1 MKVLIIEDEF
11 RNYNRLRKMLQA
23 YDPTMTIE
31 GPLESVEETRQWL
44 SVHKGE
50 NAPDL
55 VLADIRLSDGIS
67 FDALDGLD
75 ASSSLVF
82 TTAYDEYALQAFQYN
97 GLAYLMKPIEEEELH
112 QTLDRIKLIRGKAN
126 NSSPSTF
133 LSTSPS
139 AFPSVT
145 SSSSAYLESVDLKNL
160 LAQMRADNYQY
171 RERFLVPY
179 KDGYE
184 VVNVEDVAFICTE
197 FKDTRIYLMGEK
209 KKFYSISMSLDEIER
224 QLNPHRFFR
233 VNRQFIINVSVVKGL
248 KTYFGGKLRVCILGY
263 EEEEVMCSRDKASQL
278 KEWLNQ

>member
-23 YDPTMTIE
+23 YDPAMTIE

-44 SVHKGE
+44 SVHQGE
-50 NAPDL
+50 NAPDF

-82 TTAYDEYALQAFQYN
+82 TTAYDEYALKAFQYN
-97 GLAYLMKPIEEEELH
+97 GLAYLMKPIEEEELR
-112 QTLDRIKLIRGKAN
+112 QTIDRINQLRRKE
-126 NSSPSTF
+126 
-133 LSTSPS
+133 
-139 AFPSVT
+139 
-145 SSSSAYLESVDLKNL
+145 ESVDLKHL
-160 LAQMRADNYQY
+160 LAQMRADKYQY
-171 RERFLVPY
+171 RERFLAPY
-179 KDGYE
+179 KDGFE
-184 VVNVEDVAFICTE
+184 VVIVEDIAFVCTE

-209 KKFYSISMSLDEIER
+209 RKFYSISMSLDEIER

-233 VNRQFIINVSVVKGL
+233 VNRQFIINVSAVEGL
-248 KTYFGGKLRVCILGY
+248 KTYFGGKLRVRLLGY

-278 KEWLNQ
+278 KEWLNR

>member
-1 MKVLIIEDEF
+1 MMKVLIIEDEF

-23 YDPTMTIE
+23 YAPTMMIE

-44 SVHKGE
+44 SMHKGDY
-50 NAPDL
+50 APDL

-112 QTLDRIKLIRGKAN
+112 QAIDRIKKLRGNAS
-126 NSSPSTF
+126 SSPS
-133 LSTSPS
+133 LSASP
-139 AFPSVT
+139 
-145 SSSSAYLESVDLKNL
+145 ESMGMKEL
-160 LAQMRADNYQY
+160 LAQMRAGNYQY

-179 KDGYE
+179 KDGFE
-184 VVNVEDVAFICTE
+184 VVNVEKIAFICTE

-209 KKFYSISMSLDEIER
+209 RKFYSLSMSLDEIER

-233 VNRQFIINVSVVKGL
+233 VNRQFIVHISAVEGL
-248 KTYFGGKLRVCILGY
+248 KTYFGGKLRVRILGY
-263 EEEEVMCSRDKASQL
+263 EEEEVMCSRDKASLL
-278 KEWLNQ
+278 KDWLNR

>member
-1 MKVLIIEDEF
+1 MKVLIIEDKF

-23 YDPTMTIE
+23 YDPAMTIE

-44 SVHKGE
+44 AAHKGE

-55 VLADIRLSDGIS
+55 VLAYIRLSDGIS

-97 GLAYLMKPIEEEELH
+97 GLAYLMKPIEEEELR
-112 QTLDRIKLIRGKAN
+112 QTIDRIKQLRGKEE
-126 NSSPSTF
+126 
-133 LSTSPS
+133 S
-139 AFPSVT
+139 AMN
-145 SSSSAYLESVDLKNL
+145 LKNL

-179 KDGYE
+179 KDGFE
-184 VVNVEDVAFICTE
+184 VVNVDKIAFICTE
-197 FKDTRIYLMGEK
+197 FKDMRIYLMGEK
-209 KKFYSISMSLDEIER
+209 RKFYSLSMSLDEIER

-233 VNRQFIINVSVVKGL
+233 VNRQFVINVSAVEGL
-248 KTYFGGKLRVCILGY
+248 KTYFGGKLRVRLLGY

-278 KEWLNQ
+278 KEWLNR

>member
-67 FDALDGLD
+67 FDALDGLET
-75 ASSSLVF
+75 SSSLVF

-97 GLAYLMKPIEEEELH
+97 GLAYLMKPIEEAELR
-112 QTLDRIKLIRGKAN
+112 QTIDRIKLLSGKEK
-126 NSSPSTF
+126 SM
-133 LSTSPS
+133 
-139 AFPSVT
+139 
-145 SSSSAYLESVDLKNL
+145 DLKNL

-184 VVNVEDVAFICTE
+184 VVNVENVAFICTE

-209 KKFYSISMSLDEIER
+209 RKFYSLSMSLDEIER
-224 QLNPHRFFR
+224 QLNLHRFFR
-233 VNRQFIINVSVVKGL
+233 VNRQFIINVSAVEGL
-248 KTYFGGKLRVCILGY
+248 KTYFGGKLRVRLQGY
-263 EEEEVMCSRDKASQL
+263 EEEVVMCSRDKASQL
-278 KEWLNQ
+278 KEWLNR

>member
-11 RNYNRLRKMLQA
+11 RNYNRLRKMLLA
-23 YDPTMTIE
+23 YDPAMTIE

-44 SVHKGE
+44 SAHKGE

-67 FDALDGLD
+67 FDALDGVD

-112 QTLDRIKLIRGKAN
+112 QAFNRIKQLRGKE
-126 NSSPSTF
+126 
-133 LSTSPS
+133 
-139 AFPSVT
+139 
-145 SSSSAYLESVDLKNL
+145 ESVDLKHL

-179 KDGYE
+179 KDGFE
-184 VVNVEDVAFICTE
+184 VVNVENIAFICTE

-209 KKFYSISMSLDEIER
+209 RKFYSLSMSLDEIER

-233 VNRQFIINVSVVKGL
+233 VNRQFIINVSAVEGL
-248 KTYFGGKLRVCILGY
+248 KTYFGGKLRVRLLGY

-278 KEWLNQ
+278 KEWLNR

>member
-23 YDPTMTIE
+23 YDPAMTIE

-112 QTLDRIKLIRGKAN
+112 QTIDRIRQLREKN
-126 NSSPSTF
+126 ET
-133 LSTSPS
+133 
-139 AFPSVT
+139 
-145 SSSSAYLESVDLKNL
+145 VDLKNL
-160 LAQMRADNYQY
+160 LAQMRTDNYQY

-184 VVNVEDVAFICTE
+184 VVNVENVAFICTK
-197 FKDTRIYLMGEK
+197 FNDTRIYLMGEK
-209 KKFYSISMSLDEIER
+209 RKFYSLSMSLDEIEH
-224 QLNPHRFFR
+224 QLNPHCFFR
-233 VNRQFIINVSVVKGL
+233 VNRQFIINILAVEGL
-248 KTYFGGKLRVCILGY
+248 KTYFGGKLRVRLLGY

-278 KEWLNQ
+278 KEWLNR

>member
-23 YDPTMTIE
+23 YDPAMTIE

-44 SVHKGE
+44 AAHKGE

-97 GLAYLMKPIEEEELH
+97 GLAYLMKPIEEDELR
-112 QTLDRIKLIRGKAN
+112 QTIDRIKQLRGNAE
-126 NSSPSTF
+126 S
-133 LSTSPS
+133 L
-139 AFPSVT
+139 T
-145 SSSSAYLESVDLKNL
+145 SSSDSSAASENMSIKEL

-184 VVNVEDVAFICTE
+184 VVNVENVAFICTE

-209 KKFYSISMSLDEIER
+209 RKFYSLSMSLDEIER

-233 VNRQFIINVSVVKGL
+233 VNRQFIINVQAVEGL
-248 KTYFGGKLRVCILGY
+248 KTYFGGKLRVRILGY

-278 KEWLNQ
+278 KEWLNR

>member
-23 YDPTMTIE
+23 YDPAMTIE

-44 SVHKGE
+44 SVHQGE
-50 NAPDL
+50 NAPEL

-82 TTAYDEYALQAFQYN
+82 TTAYDEYALKAFQYN
-97 GLAYLMKPIEEEELH
+97 GLAYLMKPIEEEELR
-112 QTLDRIKLIRGKAN
+112 QAIDRIKQLRG
-126 NSSPSTF
+126 TE
-133 LSTSPS
+133 
-139 AFPSVT
+139 
-145 SSSSAYLESVDLKNL
+145 ESVDLKHL
-160 LAQMRADNYQY
+160 LAKMRADNYQY

-179 KDGYE
+179 KDGFE
-184 VVNVEDVAFICTE
+184 VVNVENIAFICTE

-209 KKFYSISMSLDEIER
+209 RKFYSLSMSLDEIER

-233 VNRQFIINVSVVKGL
+233 VNRQFIINVSAVEGL
-248 KTYFGGKLRVCILGY
+248 KTYFGGKLRVRIFGY

-278 KEWLNQ
+278 KEWLNR

>member
-23 YDPTMTIE
+23 YDPTMAIE
-31 GPLESVEETRQWL
+31 GPLESVEETQQWL
-44 SVHKGE
+44 SAHQGE

-75 ASSSLVF
+75 SSSSLVF
-82 TTAYDEYALQAFQYN
+82 TTAYDEYALKAFQYN

-112 QTLDRIKLIRGKAN
+112 QTIDRIKQLRGKEE
-126 NSSPSTF
+126 T
-133 LSTSPS
+133 
-139 AFPSVT
+139 
-145 SSSSAYLESVDLKNL
+145 VDLKNL
-160 LAQMRADNYQY
+160 LTQMRADNYQY

-179 KDGYE
+179 KDGFE
-184 VVNVEDVAFICTE
+184 VVNVENVAFICTE

-209 KKFYSISMSLDEIER
+209 RKFYSLSMSLDEIER

-233 VNRQFIINVSVVKGL
+233 VNRQFIIHVSAVAGL
-248 KTYFGGKLRVCILGY
+248 KTYFGGKLRVRLLGY
-263 EEEEVMCSRDKASQL
+263 EEEEVLCSRDKASQL
-278 KEWLNQ
+278 KEWLNR

>member
-1 MKVLIIEDEF
+1 
-11 RNYNRLRKMLQA
+11 MLQA
-23 YDPTMTIE
+23 YDPAMTIE

-75 ASSSLVF
+75 APSSLVF
-82 TTAYDEYALQAFQYN
+82 TTAHDEYALQAFQYN

-112 QTLDRIKLIRGKAN
+112 QTIDRIRQLREKN
-126 NSSPSTF
+126 ET
-133 LSTSPS
+133 
-139 AFPSVT
+139 
-145 SSSSAYLESVDLKNL
+145 VDLKNL
-160 LAQMRADNYQY
+160 LAQMRTDNYQY

-184 VVNVEDVAFICTE
+184 VVNVENVAFICTK

-209 KKFYSISMSLDEIER
+209 RKFYSLSMSLDEIEH
-224 QLNPHRFFR
+224 QLNPHCFFR
-233 VNRQFIINVSVVKGL
+233 VNRQFIINILAVEGL
-248 KTYFGGKLRVCILGY
+248 KTYFGGKLRVRLLGY

-278 KEWLNQ
+278 KEWLNR

>member
-23 YDPTMTIE
+23 YDPAMTIE

-44 SVHKGE
+44 SVHKDE

-97 GLAYLMKPIEEEELH
+97 GLAYLMKPIEEDELC
-112 QTLDRIKLIRGKAN
+112 QTIDRIKQLRGN
-126 NSSPSTF
+126 TESLTSS
-133 LSTSPS
+133 LAPS
-139 AFPSVT
+139 AAS
-145 SSSSAYLESVDLKNL
+145 ENMGLKEL
-160 LAQMRADNYQY
+160 LVQMRADNYQY

-184 VVNVEDVAFICTE
+184 VVNVENVAFICTE

-209 KKFYSISMSLDEIER
+209 RKFYSLSMSLDEIER

-233 VNRQFIINVSVVKGL
+233 VNRQFIINVSAVEGL
-248 KTYFGGKLRVCILGY
+248 KTYFGGKLRVRLLGY

-278 KEWLNQ
+278 KEWLNR

>member
-23 YDPTMTIE
+23 YDPMMTIE

-44 SVHKGE
+44 SAHQGE

-55 VLADIRLSDGIS
+55 VLADIRLSDGVS

-75 ASSSLVF
+75 ATSSLVF

-112 QTLDRIKLIRGKAN
+112 QTINRIKKLRGDAT
-126 NSSPSTF
+126 SFPSPSF
-133 LSTSPS
+133 SASPE
-139 AFPSVT
+139 T
-145 SSSSAYLESVDLKNL
+145 MDLQDL
-160 LAQMRADNYQY
+160 LVQMRADKYLY

-184 VVNVEDVAFICTE
+184 VVNVENIAFICTE
-197 FKDTRIYLMGEK
+197 FKDTRIYVKGEK
-209 KKFYSISMSLDEIER
+209 RKFYSISMSLDEIER
-224 QLNPHRFFR
+224 QLNPYRFFR
-233 VNRQFIINVSVVKGL
+233 VNRQFIIHVSVVEGL
-248 KTYFGGKLRVCILGY
+248 KTYFGGKLRVSLLDY
-263 EEEEVMCSRDKASQL
+263 EDEEVMCSRDKASQL

>member
-23 YDPTMTIE
+23 YEPTMTIE

-97 GLAYLMKPIEEEELH
+97 GLAYLMKPIEEEELR
-112 QTLDRIKLIRGKAN
+112 QTIDRIQLLREKEK
-126 NSSPSTF
+126 SM
-133 LSTSPS
+133 
-139 AFPSVT
+139 
-145 SSSSAYLESVDLKNL
+145 DLKNL
-160 LAQMRADNYQY
+160 LAQMRVDNYQY

-184 VVNVEDVAFICTE
+184 VVNVENVAFICTE

-209 KKFYSISMSLDEIER
+209 RKFYSLSMSLDEIER

-233 VNRQFIINVSVVKGL
+233 VNRQFIINVSAVEGL
-248 KTYFGGKLRVCILGY
+248 KTYFGGKLRVRLQGY

-278 KEWLNQ
+278 KEWLNR

>member
-23 YDPTMTIE
+23 YDPAMTIE

-44 SVHKGE
+44 SVHQGE

-82 TTAYDEYALQAFQYN
+82 TTAYDEYALKAFQYN

-112 QTLDRIKLIRGKAN
+112 QTIDRINQLRGKE
-126 NSSPSTF
+126 
-133 LSTSPS
+133 
-139 AFPSVT
+139 
-145 SSSSAYLESVDLKNL
+145 ESVDLKHL
-160 LAQMRADNYQY
+160 LAQMRADKYQY

-179 KDGYE
+179 KDGFE
-184 VVNVEDVAFICTE
+184 VVNVENIAFICTE
-197 FKDTRIYLMGEK
+197 FKDTRIYLIGEK
-209 KKFYSISMSLDEIER
+209 RKFYSISMSLDEIER
-224 QLNPHRFFR
+224 QLNPYRFFR
-233 VNRQFIINVSVVKGL
+233 VNRQFIINVSAVEGL
-248 KTYFGGKLRVCILGY
+248 KTYFGGKLRVRLLGY
-263 EEEEVMCSRDKASQL
+263 EEEEVMCSRDKASLL
-278 KEWLNQ
+278 KDWLNR

>member
-11 RNYNRLRKMLQA
+11 RNFNRLRKMLME
-23 YDPTMTIE
+23 YDPIMTIE

-44 SVHKGE
+44 AVHQGE

-75 ASSSLVF
+75 ALSSLVF

-97 GLAYLMKPIEEEELH
+97 GLAYLMKPIEEDELY
-112 QTLDRIKLIRGKAN
+112 QTLERIKQLRGN
-126 NSSPSTF
+126 VSSSI
-133 LSTSPS
+133 
-139 AFPSVT
+139 
-145 SSSSAYLESVDLKNL
+145 SSSAPSGSQDSFGLKEL

-171 RERFLVPY
+171 RERFLIPY
-179 KDGYE
+179 KDVFE
-184 VVNVEDVAFICTE
+184 VVNVENVAFICTE
-197 FKDTRIYLMGEK
+197 FKDTRIYLMDEK
-209 KKFYSISMSLDEIER
+209 RKFYSLSMSLDEIER

-233 VNRQFIINVSVVKGL
+233 VNRQFIINVSAVSGL
-248 KTYFGGKLRVCILGY
+248 KTYFGGKLRVRLLGY

-278 KEWLNQ
+278 KEWLNR

>member
-11 RNYNRLRKMLQA
+11 RNYNHLRKMLQT

-44 SVHKGE
+44 AAHKGE

-97 GLAYLMKPIEEEELH
+97 GLAYLMKPIEEEELR
-112 QTLDRIKLIRGKAN
+112 QTIDRIKLLSGKN
-126 NSSPSTF
+126 TNSSSVLPSATPSTTF
-133 LSTSPS
+133 
-139 AFPSVT
+139 
-145 SSSSAYLESVDLKNL
+145 LESVDLKNL

-184 VVNVEDVAFICTE
+184 VVNVEKIAFICTE

-209 KKFYSISMSLDEIER
+209 RKFYSLSMSLDEIER

-233 VNRQFIINVSVVKGL
+233 VNRQFIINVSAVEGL
-248 KTYFGGKLRVCILGY
+248 KTYFGGKLRVRLLGY
-263 EEEEVMCSRDKASQL
+263 EEEEVMCSRDKSSQL